1 MSDLMEIIKGRR
13 AVRKYQEKDVPEES
27 LNRILESV
35 RWAPSWNN
43 TQCWEVIVVR
53 DHTQKERLQD
63 VMPKINPAW
72 KALVQAP
79 VVLALCGKLATSG
92 YYMGQATTKLGEWFM
107 FDLGIATQNLCLTA
121 HDLGLGTVIAGLFDH
136 NRAKEILDV
145 PEGYELVTLIPLG
158 YPAKDPEAPKR
169 REISEFTHYDKF

>member
-13 AVRKYQEKDVPEES
+13 AVRKYQEKGVPEES

-35 RWAPSWNN
+35 KWAPSWNN

-63 VMPKINPAW
+63 LMPKINPAW

-79 VVLALCGKLATSG
+79 VVLALCGKSATSG
-92 YYMGQATTKLGEWFM
+92 YFADQALTKFGDWFM
-107 FDLGIATQNLCLTA
+107 FDLGIAAQNLCLTA
-121 HDLGLGTVIAGLFDH
+121 YDLGLGTVIAGVFDH
-136 NRAKEILDV
+136 NRTKEILDV
-145 PEGYELVTLIPLG
+145 PEGYELLTLIPLG
-158 YPAKDPEAPKR
+158 YPAHEPSAPKR
-169 REISEFTHYDKF
+169 REISEFAHYDRF